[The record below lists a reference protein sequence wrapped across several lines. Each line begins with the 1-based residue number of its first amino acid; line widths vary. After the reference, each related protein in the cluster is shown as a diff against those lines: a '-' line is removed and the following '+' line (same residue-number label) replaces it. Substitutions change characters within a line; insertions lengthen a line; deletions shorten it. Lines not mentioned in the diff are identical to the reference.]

1 MKIAICGSIAFYQE
15 MLEIKAKL
23 ENLGHEI
30 VLPPTQIKDQNGD
43 LISVEKYY
51 EIRKNAKDDDKWIW
65 ERKAELIKSYFQK
78 EVWADAILVL
88 NHDKN
93 DIAGYI
99 GGNTLMEMGVAFFL
113 DKKIFLLNPIP
124 EISYKEEILA
134 MSPIVINQEIS
145 KIV

>member
-99 GGNTLMEMGVAFFL
+99 GGNGCR
-113 DKKIFLLNPIP
+113 FLLR
-124 EISYKEEILA
+124 
-134 MSPIVINQEIS
+134 
-145 KIV
+145 